1 MNIRQ
6 ILPPILLIALT
17 AILAV
22 QIPSAIAGR
31 ATNYDWFGPII
42 DTRAILMDRYVDD
55 PDDAAMQEAILTAM
69 VEALDDPHTVY
80 VPPVEE
86 SDFTKD
92 LMGHYVGIGAH
103 VRPAERRLTIV
114 SPMDGSPALEAGIK
128 AGDLVLKVD
137 DFDTLDQPTDKI
149 IDQLLGEPGTQVTLL
164 VRHRD
169 GSEEEIV
176 VTRRP
181 INAPTTYGFMRRDG
195 QWRYMVDPERGIAYL
210 RLAQFT
216 DQTVNQVIEA
226 MQRATNEGPVQALVL
241 DLRNNPG
248 GALQAAVAMSDLF
261 LAEGDIVSVG
271 TERPGR
277 SAERRTRSARPG
289 QLLEDIEVVVLIDQN
304 SASASEI
311 VAGAIKD
318 NDRGRI
324 IGKRSF
330 GKGSVQEV
338 RPLDDEMGLL
348 KFTTAYYYLPSGR
361 NLHRRQDQPEAPWG
375 VDPSTGCVVPETP
388 EARRLRLEA
397 QRSFEIITDE
407 EPVIEGTIDQQWLR
421 EAYQDPAMAEALDL
435 LQHRIDTQTW
445 PELAEDQDAAF
456 PPMQAELDIAMDQRE
471 AMYRHLIEL
480 EGRIAEL
487 EGSEETTARGL
498 VGLPEDFLIS
508 GARLILQNPDGST
521 IGHWDIAEGE
531 NIRASLEAVELIPVS
546 IETTTESE
554 DPNAD

>member
-6 ILPPILLIALT
+6 ILPPILLIALVAML
-17 AILAV
+17 AI

-31 ATNYDWFGPII
+31 ASNYDWFGPII
-42 DTRAILMDRYVDD
+42 DTRAILMDRYVDE
-55 PDDAAMQEAILTAM
+55 PDDEAMQQAMLKAM
-69 VEALDDPHTVY
+69 VEAMEDPHTVY
-80 VPPVEE
+80 VPPVDE

-137 DFDTLDQPTDKI
+137 DFDTLDQPTDEI
-149 IDQLLGEPGTQVTLL
+149 IDHLLGEPGTQVTLL
-164 VRHRD
+164 VRRRD

-181 INAPTTYGFMRRDG
+181 IDAPTTYGFIRRDG
-195 QWRYMVDPERGIAYL
+195 QWKYMVDADRGIAYV

-216 DQTVNQVIEA
+216 DQTVSQVIEA
-226 MQRATNEGPVQALVL
+226 MHRATEEGPVHALVL

-277 SAERRTRSARPG
+277 AAERRTRSARPG
-289 QLLEDIEVVVLIDQN
+289 QLLEDIEVAVLIDQN

-361 NLHRRQDQPEAPWG
+361 NLHRRPDQPEAPWG

-388 EARRLRLEA
+388 EARRSRFEA

-407 EPVIEGTIDQQWLR
+407 EPEIDGPIDEAWLR
-421 EAYQDPAMAEALDL
+421 DVYQDPALAEALGL
-435 LQHRIDTQTW
+435 LQHRLDTTSW
-445 PELAEDQDAAF
+445 PELAEDEDAAF
-456 PPMQAELDIAMDQRE
+456 PPMQAELDAAMDQRE

-480 EGRIAEL
+480 EERIAEL
-487 EGSEETTARGL
+487 EGSEQTTARGL
-498 VGLPEDFLIS
+498 IGLPDDLTMN
-508 GARLILQNPDGST
+508 GARLILQHPDGST
-521 IGHWDIAEGE
+521 IGRWDIAEGE
-531 NIRASLEAVELIPVS
+531 NIRASLEAVELIPV
-546 IETTTESE
+546 TDESSPQPE
-554 DPNAD
+554 DPNAG